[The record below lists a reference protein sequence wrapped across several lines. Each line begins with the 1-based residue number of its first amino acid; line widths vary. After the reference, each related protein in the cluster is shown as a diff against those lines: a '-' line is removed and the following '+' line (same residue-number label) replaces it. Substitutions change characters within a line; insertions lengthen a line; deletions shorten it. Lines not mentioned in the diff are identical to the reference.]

1 MYSSFNALGYVL
13 LTPILT
19 FTGGSTV
26 TLSHDDPLSW
36 EGDVE
41 VNRLSLNRGSQLYD
55 ILCNPTGV
63 SLPSSTL
70 ESGTG
75 IAEYD
80 STLLAPYCRGR
91 SRSCDSGDLLIGR
104 VSEMN
109 SPNTVDGCFDGQD
122 TTGNYTESVK
132 RIVVTSVNGDDLRA
146 GDLVKIQATVI
157 SFSVQDR
164 VDFYY
169 ASNAKSPDWTLIA
182 VVAPMVGETDIALPY
197 QRFPDITYT
206 LPKCLSS
213 SGCQQAIR

>member
-1 MYSSFNALGYVL
+1 M
-13 LTPILT
+13 
-19 FTGGSTV
+19 
-26 TLSHDDPLSW
+26 
-36 EGDVE
+36 E
-41 VNRLSLNRGSQLYD
+41 VNRLTLNRGSQLYD

-63 SLPSSTL
+63 SPSSSTL
-70 ESGTG
+70 EAGTG
-75 IAEYD
+75 IADYD

-104 VSEMN
+104 ASEMN
-109 SPNTVDGCFDGQD
+109 SPNTIDGCSDGLD
-122 TTGNYTESVK
+122 TTVSYTESVK
-132 RIVVTSVNGDDLRA
+132 RVVIRSVNGDDLRA

-169 ASNAKSPDWTLIA
+169 ASNAKTPEWTLIA
-182 VVAPMVGETDIALPY
+182 VVAPTVGETDIALPY
-197 QRFPDITYT
+197 LRFPDITYT